1 MEAITRHGRRSL
13 LLLSLQ
19 IVSFGPRSLAA
30 VCPVETNLIYSPFT
44 PFDQAEY
51 TALNNATDNA
61 CWWWAI
67 CLLSSADAARV
78 QQFTAAPLVMGLVP
92 ITLKDIA
99 WPERRIISISH
110 KLRWPLEII
119 VRALGAVPSTDT
131 FTPEEHDIFSMRLYG
146 WTLKLPPNRFI
157 FLLAVSAFSLL
168 LTYGSLAVM
177 EVYSKR
183 SSLGC
188 PYPIFILT
196 WNLLAIFPAA
206 LETAFPRPDIEEV
219 SQPTPDSNPSPKFFV
234 GGGDIEQ
241 NKQVFNGAVDEHSLS
256 IDTPQSASDIQHR
269 LVAQTCR
276 LDSAQVI
283 QKRRYNPLEDASPI
297 QGRGKPWFVQLV
309 WAIYY
314 VAGTLCY
321 SSIMAVTVIELFV
334 WVMTSVAVTVASK
347 LLAFF
352 LCMAAARHESTQQ
365 TKKEGS

>member
-1 MEAITRHGRRSL
+1 
-13 LLLSLQ
+13 
-19 IVSFGPRSLAA
+19 PRSLAA

-234 GGGDIEQ
+234 G
-241 NKQVFNGAVDEHSLS
+241 
-256 IDTPQSASDIQHR
+256 
-269 LVAQTCR
+269 
-276 LDSAQVI
+276 
-283 QKRRYNPLEDASPI
+283 DASPI

-352 LCMAAARHESTQQ
+352 LCMA
-365 TKKEGS
+365 